1 MLRGL
6 NLGIAAGKLGEIF
19 IEDNKA
25 VQQRTNSVLDN
36 LAELVINKTEQRTKK
51 VRGAEEYIERLESL
65 GFTKPRAASI
75 ARGGAYAVQDA
86 AGLAEQAR
94 TLGQDI
100 NSWYTT
106 NAKYE
111 PEQYANLTTAELAEG
126 IVPDVNIGPAAELY
140 KGRERIDTDAIDSMM
155 AKMGESPRD
164 TARLPTFSLDKEK
177 SMTTDIKTLYSN
189 KLSQKFRLQ
198 ENLVDPD
205 IGDTEKIK
213 LNSQIES
220 LDNEIDRIYD
230 FGTKNKIFA
239 GTGMTGPTTRTNFN
253 VFMQGE
259 LDRQSRGGKFGG
271 AGAASFTLGDGG
283 FPISSYSD
291 EFQPAVDAARG
302 IIAATYV
309 GNLMKNN
316 QFQNEA
322 EATMSALGYNITTIT
337 EDMVTGNDRT
347 KDITPEDVGQQAV
360 VYQRKLYPIEPEMGA

>member
-1 MLRGL
+1 MGINLAS
-6 NLGIAAGKLGEIF
+6 LGIAAGKLGEIL

-111 PEQYANLTTAELAEG
+111 PEQYANLTTAELAES
-126 IVPDVNIGPAAELY
+126 ITPDINIGPAAELY

-177 SMTTDIKTLYSN
+177 SMTTDIKTLYTN
-189 KLSQKFRLQ
+189 KLAEKFTLQ
-198 ENLVDPD
+198 EQIANTDD
-205 IGDTEKIK
+205 DTKK
-213 LNSQIES
+213 LTLGEELKA
-220 LDNEIDRIYD
+220 LDVEIDRIYD
-230 FGTKNKIFA
+230 FGTANKIFA
-239 GTGMTGPTTRTNFN
+239 GTGFTAANTRTTFN
-253 VFMQGE
+253 SYMREQLNDKAV
-259 LDRQSRGGKFGG
+259 GGTFGSGALWSAAQDGSTIAQYEPQYREDVNAAKARIASDYIERLMGNNKFQ
-271 AGAASFTLGDGG
+271 T
-283 FPISSYSD
+283 
-291 EFQPAVDAARG
+291 
-302 IIAATYV
+302 
-309 GNLMKNN
+309 
-316 QFQNEA
+316 EA
-322 EATMSALGYNITTIT
+322 ESTMLALGYEIITVT
-337 EDMVTGNDRT
+337 EDMVTGNT
-347 KDITPEDVGQQAV
+347 KKDITPKDVGKQAV
-360 VYQRKLYPIEPEMGA
+360 TYNGHIGLMDS